1 MWIGDSFLVLSF
13 FFLILELIN
22 LCIFLQEVSLPILSD
37 SIMEALK
44 ILLGI

>member
-13 FFLILELIN
+13 FFILELIN